1 MQRGGIAS
9 RARKQRQSDR
19 AAMTSG
25 ATGQVK
31 SGLRMCHVGS
41 FGDGESSV
49 GGAMGCGSRAGRVVR
64 REGIEVDAI
73 PAAFTA
79 LRRSM
84 ALKGRRDWAGRR

>member
-1 MQRGGIAS
+1 
-9 RARKQRQSDR
+9 
-19 AAMTSG
+19 
-25 ATGQVK
+25 
-31 SGLRMCHVGS
+31 MCHVGS

-79 LRRSM
+79 LEE
-84 ALKGRRDWAGRR
+84 AWL